1 MSILVPMTDD
11 GRSPPSALKGR
22 LADVYVPALVSGTL
36 EALSRRLGNRATI
49 DDPLYGRASSL
60 ASIDPLLARVAS
72 YFAEGKA
79 TYEHICSTTGVD
91 RDAAEGRLVMSIGGQ
106 PRELP
111 IAIVAERRRLR
122 EIELRV
128 YYTPEG
134 AEVARKPRTL
144 LLVGR
149 DLRESL
155 QFPLVDLV
163 DSILTAL
170 KKGAVDQALGGFEEG
185 SRLVDPAGHAHA
197 KSDGAMATF
206 FSDLGP
212 VDILIGGIADDGRTA
227 CIEVGVTRR
236 GREAAPAL
244 LAFQRGDSGLVNEL
258 RVYWE

>member
-1 MSILVPMTDD
+1 MIDD

-22 LADVYVPALVSGTL
+22 LADVFVPALVSGAVD
-36 EALSRRLGNRATI
+36 ALSRRLGNRATI

-128 YYTPEG
+128 
-134 AEVARKPRTL
+134 
-144 LLVGR
+144 
-149 DLRESL
+149 
-155 QFPLVDLV
+155 
-163 DSILTAL
+163 
-170 KKGAVDQALGGFEEG
+170 
-185 SRLVDPAGHAHA
+185 
-197 KSDGAMATF
+197 
-206 FSDLGP
+206 
-212 VDILIGGIADDGRTA
+212 
-227 CIEVGVTRR
+227 
-236 GREAAPAL
+236 
-244 LAFQRGDSGLVNEL
+244 
-258 RVYWE
+258 